1 MGLHILIL
9 SAIYP
14 RRSDP
19 SSGIFVHN
27 QAKYLSNK
35 GCEVAVISPVAV
47 PVIPIRGLATWQ
59 HLVGVR
65 HEDTIEGIRVV
76 YPRYLHL
83 PRRIFRQLFFVIY
96 YHSIKNIVQQV
107 IKRFQPDILHTHM
120 ATPEGC
126 IGILLRKEFALP
138 LVVSLRGSDINTY
151 AYSSN
156 LMLCLTRRVIS
167 EADRVITISHS
178 LKSAAEKIGSPR
190 RQITVIHNGCDTDKF
205 IYSEQARSFLRRK
218 MGISQGSVVLI
229 LIGHIIKKNG
239 VLDIIEAFRE
249 VVRRQVDPYLILVG
263 HGKDAKLLL
272 QEVSKTRI
280 RERIH
285 FIGTRKHE
293 EIPGWLSMADVLVLP
308 SYGEGLPNVVV
319 EAMAC
324 QRPVIATKVGGI
336 PEAVADGKN
345 GVLVGSKDPIALTQA
360 MERLARDEKLR
371 NQMGIVGRQIVLK
384 SFSGVNS
391 TKNLIMVYK
400 SLTS

>member
-47 PVIPIRGLATWQ
+47 PVIPVRGLATWQ

-107 IKRFQPDILHTHM
+107 IKEFQPDILHTHM
-120 ATPEGC
+120 ATPEGY
-126 IGILLRKEFALP
+126 IGILLSKEFALP

-151 AYSSN
+151 PYSSN
-156 LMLCLTRRVIS
+156 LMLFLTRRVIS
-167 EADRVITISHS
+167 EADRVITVSHN

-205 IYSEQARSFLRRK
+205 IYNEQARSFLRKK
-218 MGISQGSVVLI
+218 MGISQGSVVFI
-229 LIGHIIKKNG
+229 FIGHILKKKG
-239 VLDIIEAFRE
+239 VFDL
-249 VVRRQVDPYLILVG
+249 
-263 HGKDAKLLL
+263 H
-272 QEVSKTRI
+272 
-280 RERIH
+280 
-285 FIGTRKHE
+285 
-293 EIPGWLSMADVLVLP
+293 
-308 SYGEGLPNVVV
+308 
-319 EAMAC
+319 
-324 QRPVIATKVGGI
+324 
-336 PEAVADGKN
+336 
-345 GVLVGSKDPIALTQA
+345 
-360 MERLARDEKLR
+360 
-371 NQMGIVGRQIVLK
+371 
-384 SFSGVNS
+384 
-391 TKNLIMVYK
+391 
-400 SLTS
+400 